1 MDEDDGEAMLSRIR
15 RLSRER
21 LVVPR
26 IADRPVDKP
35 AIIGD
40 RRMRVI
46 TVQCPECGAPLE
58 QDDLTDDG
66 VCTCS
71 YCNSLVRV
79 GVDSRDHD

>member
-1 MDEDDGEAMLSRIR
+1 MKTDDGEAMLKRIR
-15 RLSRER
+15 KLSKKR

-26 IADRPVDKP
+26 IANKPSGKP

-40 RRMRVI
+40 RHMQVK
-46 TVQCPECGAPLE
+46 TVHCPQCGAPLE

-66 VCTCS
+66 VCTCA

-79 GVDSRDHD
+79 GVDYNG